1 MAGWFDKLLGD
12 LLGGPRKVDK
22 AVPSTSIP
30 MFADWLPYRS
40 FNPKT
45 GLYYN
50 SASRGFILEVSPLVG
65 ADDRTSEIISQFLS
79 EGIPDKTSIQILQWM
94 SPRIAERMVQWFIPR
109 QMAKGVYE
117 RIAQHRADYLEGGVW
132 SSLSADAPF
141 HLRSHRVFISLGVPE
156 GAKVTD
162 EELITLR
169 ESMASMLR
177 SIDVEAQILDPVGLL
192 KLVDDLTSPTTVSG
206 EDVVDYNRFDPIAD
220 QAVRRD
226 MEIVT
231 DPNRILIRTERFR
244 ALGALQDGVPDIG
257 EIVPDRFDI
266 RCYAIRNLPPRWAP
280 WDTVKL
286 IGDPYFDKLRMPC
299 PVATMLTI
307 TYPDEQA
314 ATSRAAFK
322 FMRTTSLANSQSAK
336 FTPQIRDQS
345 REWEYVQDQLRQG
358 QKLVRVFYSVMS
370 VSPYGEGDRHER
382 NLKAVYKAA
391 GWELQDERYL
401 QMAGLISVMPLT
413 MANGLAKDFERLK
426 RFRTMLTT
434 TVANIAPLQGEYNGG
449 PIPHLLLLGRRGQ
462 PFFWSPFENSAGN
475 HNVAVFG
482 KSGSGKSVALQ
493 EITSALVGAGAK
505 VIVIDDGRS
514 FEHSCKLQGGSFVEF
529 TMSSGFC
536 LNPFSMID
544 ADEAERDE
552 DYRLDCI
559 AMLKAI
565 IGQMGR
571 HIDRLNDTERGLID
585 AAVNAEWEKS
595 GTEGSIDGVI
605 EALNARQHI
614 QGEEL
619 AIAMRPFSSAGTYG
633 RFFTGQSTLKI
644 GADLTV
650 FELSDLSAREEL
662 RSVVLTAIMFLSSQ
676 AMRKDRST
684 RKALLLDEAWQL
696 LKGGSMADF
705 VETYART
712 CRKYGASLITATQSL
727 NDYYKSEGSI
737 AALENSDWF
746 LILQQKPETIADFKK
761 LDRFDM
767 NDAVE
772 AMMRSLKRNGTEYSD
787 VLIKGPEML
796 AMGRLV
802 LDPYS
807 ATLYSSSP
815 QVFAAI
821 DAKTAAGMSM
831 AEAIEEV
838 AFPGSVK
845 EQRGD
850 RADYAEAAE

>member
-1 MAGWFDKLLGD
+1 MAGWLDKFLGD

-22 AVPSTSIP
+22 ALPSTAIP

-40 FNPKT
+40 FDPKT

-65 ADDRTSEIISQFLS
+65 ADDQTSEIIAQFLS

-94 SPRIAERMVQWFIPR
+94 SPRIADRMVQWFVPR

-117 RIAQHRADYLEGGVW
+117 RIAQHRADYLEQGVW
-132 SSLSADAPF
+132 SSLSTDAPF

-156 GAKVTD
+156 GAKVSD
-162 EELITLR
+162 EELIALR
-169 ESMASMLR
+169 ESMSSMLR
-177 SIDVEAQILDPVGLL
+177 SIDVESQILEPVGLL
-192 KLVDDLTSPTTVSG
+192 KLIDDLTSPTTVSG

-231 DPNRILIRTERFR
+231 DPNRILVRTERFR
-244 ALGALQDGVPDIG
+244 ALGALQDGTPEIG
-257 EIVPDRFDI
+257 EVVPDRFDF

-280 WDTVKL
+280 WDTVRL
-286 IGDPYFDKLRMPC
+286 IGDPYIDKLRMPC
-299 PVATMLTI
+299 PIATLLTI
-307 TYPDEQA
+307 NYPDEQA
-314 ATSRAAFK
+314 ATAKASFK

-336 FTPQIRDQS
+336 FTPQVRDQS

-358 QKLVRVFYSVMS
+358 QKLVRVFYGVMS
-370 VSPYGEGDRHER
+370 ISPYGDGDRNER

-401 QMAGLISVMPLT
+401 QMAGLLSVMPLT
-413 MANGLAKDFERLK
+413 MANGLARDFERLK

-449 PIPHLLLLGRRGQ
+449 PIPHMLLLGRRGQ
-462 PFFWSPFENSAGN
+462 PFFWSPFENTAGN

-482 KSGSGKSVALQ
+482 KSGSGKSVFLQ
-493 EITSALVGAGAK
+493 EMTSALVGAGAK

-514 FEHSCKLQGGSFVEF
+514 FEHSSKLQNGEFVEF

-544 ADEAERDE
+544 EEEAKHDE

-571 HIDRLNDTERGLID
+571 HIDRLDDTERGLID
-585 AAVNAEWEKS
+585 AAVNAEWEAH
-595 GTEGSIDGVI
+595 GIRGSIDGVI
-605 EALNARQHI
+605 SSLKDTGHV
-614 QGEEL
+614 QGEAL
-619 AIAMRPFSSAGTYG
+619 AIAMRPFADGGTYG
-633 RFFTGQSTLKI
+633 RFFKGQSTLKI
-644 GADLTV
+644 GASLTV

-662 RSVVLTAIMFLSSQ
+662 RSVVLAAIMFLSAQ
-676 AMRKDRST
+676 AMRKDRGT

-712 CRKYGASLITATQSL
+712 CRKYGSSLITATQSL

-746 LILQQKPETIADFKK
+746 VILQQKPETIADFKK
-761 LDRFDM
+761 LNRFDM
-767 NDAVE
+767 SDAVE

-787 VLIKGPEML
+787 VMIKGPEML
-796 AMGRLV
+796 AIGRLV

-807 ATLYSSSP
+807 STLYSSSP
-815 QVFAAI
+815 QVFASI
-821 DAKTAAGMSM
+821 DRKVASGLTM

-838 AFPGSVK
+838 AFPGR
-845 EQRGD
+845 ENARGGRSD
-850 RADYAEAAE
+850 GYAEAAE